1 MARVGSDGGGSSHGR
16 SGWDGESSSDGS
28 LLRQLSGRMHSLQ
41 AQFLLWAILPVTL
54 VVIGLSLTGVYAHQE
69 SMRDFV
75 IQRDRLLARIL
86 AQSLRDA
93 LSHGTV
99 APDGEGVARWLPIAQ
114 EDLPGSVIVLDGAGI
129 ILAHSDAELTE
140 NISSRPGIQEV
151 LSQLEGAV
159 VIDNP
164 EGDTNILTFSSVA
177 GVGWRVIVRA
187 EVAKLIGPILR
198 FSSLGPIAAAAA
210 VGLSLVMLTFGW
222 RTIAQPLQQLSRI
235 AGEVS
240 WGNHQMIAR
249 KIGGVSEI
257 QELHGAFQGMVAR
270 LESYQ
275 SGLLDY
281 LDAVTKGQEEER
293 ARLAREIHD
302 GSVQSL
308 IALTQRTE
316 MAKHQVQRGDL
327 AGMETQLEQL
337 RATEVSIIGD
347 LRRIIGALRPAYLED
362 LGFVPAL
369 EVLIR
374 SADTRTDALVTLRVD
389 GSERRLAT
397 DMELAAYRITQ
408 EALNNAIQHAQ
419 ARHISV
425 TVAYDDGLTL
435 QVADDGSGFEPATHL
450 GNYTR
455 AGHFG
460 LVGLLERARQWGG
473 SLKVDSRPG
482 RGTVIRVRLPDQRD
496 TARHTQHE
504 RICQ

>member
-1 MARVGSDGGGSSHGR
+1 MSSDGEGSSDSR
-16 SGWDGESSSDGS
+16 SSSDDS
-28 LLRQLSGRMHSLQ
+28 VLRKLSGWLHSLQ

-75 IQRDRLLARIL
+75 IQRDRLLARML
-86 AQSLRDA
+86 AQSLQDA

-99 APDGEGVARWLPIAQ
+99 APDGEGVARWLPIAP
-114 EDLPGSVIVLDGAGI
+114 EDLPGSVIVLDGAGN
-129 ILAHSDAELTE
+129 ILAHSDAELTG

-159 VIDNP
+159 VIEDP
-164 EGDTNILTFSSVA
+164 AGDTNILTFSSVA

-187 EVAKLIGPILR
+187 QVTELIGPILR
-198 FSSLGPIAAAAA
+198 FSSLGPIAAVAA
-210 VGLSLVMLTFGW
+210 VGLSLVILTFGW
-222 RTIAQPLQQLSRI
+222 RTIARPLQQLSRI
-235 AGEVS
+235 ASEVS
-240 WGNHQMIAR
+240 WGNHQMIPQE
-249 KIGGVSEI
+249 IGGVSEI
-257 QELHGAFQGMVAR
+257 QELHGAFQGMVER

-302 GSVQSL
+302 GSVQSC

-316 MAKHQVQRGDL
+316 MVKHQVQRGDL
-327 AGMETQLEQL
+327 AGVETQLERL

-374 SADTRTDALVTLRVD
+374 NADTRTDAQVALRVD

-419 ARHISV
+419 ARHITV
-425 TVAYDDGLTL
+425 TVAYGDGLVL
-435 QVADDGSGFEPATHL
+435 QIADDGIGFKPAAHL
-450 GNYTR
+450 GNYTG

-460 LVGLLERARQWGG
+460 LVGMLERARQWGG
-473 SLKVDSRPG
+473 SLNVDSRPG
-482 RGTVIRVRLPDQRD
+482 QGTVVRVRLPDQRD
-496 TARHTQHE
+496 AELRSS
-504 RICQ
+504 